1 MCREQNILST
11 PETCLAT
18 WLSPLEEATLT
29 RKHPQMVGPF
39 QVPVADVGI
48 TATSLKVGM
57 NTGEAMAMG
66 GT

>member
-1 MCREQNILST
+1 MIVRD
-11 PETCLAT
+11 
-18 WLSPLEEATLT
+18 
-29 RKHPQMVGPF
+29 QMVGPF

-57 NTGEAMAMG
+57 KTGEAMAMG

>member
-1 MCREQNILST
+1 
-11 PETCLAT
+11 
-18 WLSPLEEATLT
+18 
-29 RKHPQMVGPF
+29 MVGPF

-48 TATSLKVGM
+48 TATSLKLGM